1 MLLRIR
7 ELRNAAGLSQNE
19 FAQRMGVSVP
29 AVSFW
34 ESGAQ
39 RPAIDKL
46 PKIASVLGTTI
57 DALFSSGDNTIVPEK
72 GA

>member
-7 ELRNAAGLSQNE
+7 ELRVLAGLSQNE
-19 FAQRMGVSVP
+19 FAQRMGISVP

-34 ESGAQ
+34 ESGVQ

-46 PKIASVLGTTI
+46 PKIAGILGVAI
-57 DALFSSGDNTIVPEK
+57 DELFSAGDNSIVPEK